1 MALIG
6 LPNELL
12 ERIIIHT
19 LPEGFESVT
28 LTCKKIYTVC
38 VPFLERH
45 NTLRLQFCRF
55 AYSPGDP
62 KNLDP
67 AHITCA
73 WDLIARIAAEP
84 VVARYIRHPDFDRD
98 SRFILRR
105 HWQFEPEDDIPA
117 EVNTL
122 FVDSTHLK
130 EAKLDGHEYHA
141 TIIRDLQGLRYS
153 QEAATFLLTLLPNV
167 ETLKLPRAWLPN
179 SPSSKLLDV
188 IVEKTRHSQSLLWNT
203 PSLCQTTVLDT
214 NHSAAANDPFD
225 LAHACPFLALPH
237 MRTFRGTSCVAT
249 RDTSSYCSIDPS
261 KGLYLSSFG
270 ETLVAVH
277 LRSSCIDEV
286 GITAFLKYTT
296 HLRTLVYS
304 HSTKGYSYARTEVVD
319 WNLCKFVMAI
329 EQAVAGHLEELGI
342 SIDELT
348 GSITPGTVS
357 LRGFQRLRK
366 LELPLEL
373 FTCTIAAAATPRM
386 SNKSSV
392 LSNISSESQ
401 QSDDGVTRIGDL
413 LPASV
418 SELSLRSEGWVDHPK
433 ALEEMFQDFA
443 TLKEAA
449 LPALKNM
456 QLSCIDSA
464 DEAYK
469 KQCDKLSTEMEK
481 AGVHLK
487 LVPSLAFG
495 TLMWDGED

>member
-6 LPNELL
+6 LPHELL

-19 LPEGFESVT
+19 LPEGFES
-28 LTCKKIYTVC
+28 LILACKKIYTVC

-45 NTLRLQFCRF
+45 NTLRLQFHKF

-84 VVARYIRHPDFDRD
+84 VVARYIQHPDFGRD

-141 TIIRDLQGLRYS
+141 TIIGDLQEPRYS

-179 SPSSKLLDV
+179 SASSKLLDA
-188 IVEKTRHSQSLLWNT
+188 IVEQTKHSQSLLWNT
-203 PSLCQTTVLDT
+203 PSLYRTAILDT
-214 NHSAAANDPFD
+214 SQSAAAKDPFD
-225 LAHACPFLALPH
+225 LACACPFLALPH
-237 MRTFRGTSCVAT
+237 MRTFWSTSCVAT
-249 RDTSSYCSIDPS
+249 RDTGSYRGIDPS
-261 KGLYLSSFG
+261 KGLYLGSFG
-270 ETLVAVH
+270 ETLVAVY
-277 LRSSCIDEV
+277 LLSSCIDEV
-286 GITAFLKYTT
+286 GITAFLKHTA

-304 HSTKGYSYARTEVVD
+304 HSTKGYHDARTKTAD
-319 WNLCKFVMAI
+319 WHICKFVMAI
-329 EQAVAGHLEELGI
+329 EHAVAGHLEELGI
-342 SIDELT
+342 SIREFT

-373 FTCTIAAAATPRM
+373 LTCNIATTATPWM
-386 SNKSSV
+386 PNESSV
-392 LSNISSESQ
+392 LSNISSKSQ
-401 QSDDGVTRIGDL
+401 QSDDGVARIGDL

-418 SELSLRSEGWVDHPK
+418 SELSLRSDGRVDHAK
-433 ALEEMFQDFA
+433 ALEEMFRDFA

-456 QLSCIDSA
+456 QLSCVNSA

-469 KQCDKLSTEMEK
+469 KQFDKLNPEMEK
-481 AGVHLK
+481 AGVHLD
-487 LVPSLAFG
+487 LVSSLAFP
-495 TLMWDGED
+495 TLRWDGDD